1 MYAVVNDLVQE
12 TIGIMKYDIYGHFL
26 ANSVILSPFVNPEI
40 PGLGERSIRG
50 ISLLKKTAGFPG
62 SRISRDSGSRD
73 CNTTVII
80 LQAS

>member
-50 ISLLKKTAGFPG
+50 ISLLKKRPG
-62 SRISRDSGSRD
+62 SRDPEYPGIRDLG
-73 CNTTVII
+73 TAI
-80 LQAS
+80 QQ

>member
-12 TIGIMKYDIYGHFL
+12 TIGIMKYDIYGHFFSQFGNPKPVCQSR
-26 ANSVILSPFVNPEI
+26 NSGIGGTLNPRDFAIE
-40 PGLGERSIRG
+40 
-50 ISLLKKTAGFPG
+50 KTAGFPG

>member
-50 ISLLKKTAGFPG
+50 ISLLKNGRDPEYPGIRDLGTA
-62 SRISRDSGSRD
+62 I
-73 CNTTVII
+73 
-80 LQAS
+80 QQ